1 MNVNIDPNLIALG
14 PFVLSWHG
22 LFSAVGLGAG
32 IWIAARL
39 LRGSIV
45 PEDEVMTTAFWGT
58 VGALIGARLLH
69 VIDQWDYY
77 RQQPL
82 QILLLNEGGIA
93 IFGAIVGGMLG
104 GFIYAR
110 LRRLPVGLL
119 ADAAGIGL
127 ILGQAIGRIGDVING
142 EHHGQRLP
150 EGTPWAVTYTHPNTL
165 GERGIPVHLAVG
177 YELVWDLL
185 VFGLL
190 LGLWGRLPRP
200 GMLFWIYLLLY
211 SLGRFVISFF
221 RQDTIAALGLTQ
233 AQLVALGS
241 AAVALWFLVYLL
253 NRAAREP
260 QATVETP
267 LVPPAEPTVTPAAQP
282 SSGESA

>member
-1 MNVNIDPNLIALG
+1 MDINIDPNLIVLG

-32 IWIAARL
+32 IWIAVRL
-39 LRGSIV
+39 LATSVV

-58 VGALIGARLLH
+58 LGALIGARLLH
-69 VIDQWDYY
+69 VVDQWEYY

-93 IFGAIVGGMLG
+93 IFGAIIGGMLG

-110 LRRLPVGLL
+110 LRRLPVGIM
-119 ADAAGIGL
+119 ADAGGAGL

-150 EGTPWAVTYTHPNTL
+150 AGTPGAVTYTHPSTL
-165 GERGIPVHLAVG
+165 GERGVPNHLAVG
-177 YELVWDLL
+177 YELVFDLL

-190 LGLWGRLPRP
+190 IGLWGRLPRP
-200 GMLFWIYLLLY
+200 GMLFW
-211 SLGRFVISFF
+211 
-221 RQDTIAALGLTQ
+221 
-233 AQLVALGS
+233 
-241 AAVALWFLVYLL
+241 
-253 NRAAREP
+253 
-260 QATVETP
+260 
-267 LVPPAEPTVTPAAQP
+267 
-282 SSGESA
+282 